1 MSSKLNIDLL
11 NRDSLVNLGIKLK
24 INGYTNS
31 FSSPYLKKD
40 QIKSIIL
47 LFFKEH
53 KKKNRSNSLNNT
65 ESLKQSPLNIS
76 NSLNNTESLKQ
87 SPLNRSKSLP
97 NIRNMQNSNNSNNFE
112 GNDIFKINCIF
123 PKVNKLVAIGDIH
136 GDLSVAIKSLKLAGV
151 ISMNISDELKDIS
164 KINWTGGNTF
174 VVQLGDQIDRVRPE
188 KYYNNLCV
196 EENNIVEDE
205 GSDLKIICLFEMLN
219 AQALKVGGALISI
232 LGNHELM
239 NVDKDFR
246 YVSPKE
252 FREFGNFFNGKLE
265 FNSNVPYGYKERL
278 EAFKP
283 GGILSKKLALTR
295 FSVVQVGSWIFV
307 HGGIT
312 PQCAN
317 EYSLDEINYYIRKW
331 LYGDESYENMQH
343 VNKLYHND
351 DDEYSPFWSRTF
363 SDMEQWCDT
372 KCLNEFKKTLHYVN
386 IKNRRSNNSI
396 IKGMVMGHSPQF
408 MYNKSINSSANNR
421 LWRVDVGASR
431 AFGEIDDNNRL
442 VQVLVINND
451 NDFSILREKK
461 N

>member
-11 NRDSLVNLGIKLK
+11 NRESLVNLGIKLQ
-24 INGYTNS
+24 IYGHTNS
-31 FSSPYLKKD
+31 FNSPYLKKEEL
-40 QIKSIIL
+40 KARIL
-47 LFFKEH
+47 KFFREH
-53 KKKNRSNSLNNT
+53 KKRIRSNSVSNNSVSNT
-65 ESLKQSPLNIS
+65 INSS
-76 NSLNNTESLKQ
+76 NSMT
-87 SPLNRSKSLP
+87 RSRSLP
-97 NIRNMQNSNNSNNFE
+97 NLNSNSNSNSNLNLSNTNSI
-112 GNDIFKINCIF
+112 GSNNDIFNISCIF

-136 GDLSVAIKSLKLAGV
+136 GDLSVAIKALKLGGV
-151 ISMNISDELKDIS
+151 ISMNIDDNLKDIS
-164 KINWTGGNTF
+164 KINWTGGNTY

-188 KYYNNLCV
+188 TYFNNLCV
-196 EENNIVEDE
+196 EENSIVEDE
-205 GSDLKIICLFEMLN
+205 GSDLKIIYLFERLHS
-219 AQALKVGGALISI
+219 QALQHGGALISI

-252 FREFGNFFNGKLE
+252 FREFGNYFKGKLE
-265 FNSNVPYGYKERL
+265 FNSNVPYGHKERL

-283 GGILSKKLALTR
+283 GGILSKRLALTR
-295 FSVVQVGSWIFV
+295 FSIVQVGSWLFV
-307 HGGIT
+307 HGGLT

-317 EYSLDEINYYIRKW
+317 DYSLDDINYYVRKW
-331 LYGDESYENMQH
+331 LYGDESYETMKH
-343 VNKLYHND
+343 INKLYHND

-363 SDMEQWCDT
+363 SDMEEWNDHR
-372 KCLNEFKKTLHYVN
+372 CLNEFKKTLHYVN
-386 IKNRRSNNSI
+386 IKNSRQNNNI

-431 AFGEIDDNNRL
+431 AFGEVNDNNRL

-451 NDFSILREKK
+451 NEFSILREKR